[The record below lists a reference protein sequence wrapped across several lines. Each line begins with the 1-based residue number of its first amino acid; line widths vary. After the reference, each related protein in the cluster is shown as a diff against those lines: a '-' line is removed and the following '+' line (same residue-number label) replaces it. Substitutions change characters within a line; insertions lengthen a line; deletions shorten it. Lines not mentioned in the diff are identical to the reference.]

1 MFLSNKITLKQIQ
14 NIADELERILD
25 ENTDEK
31 VMSFTEDKE
40 FKHLLEQINRTLE
53 DRQNV
58 NASYCRSELNTKR
71 MLSNISHDL
80 NMHIAK
86 GEIYG
91 FLGPNGAGKTTVM
104 KMITNQ

>member
-40 FKHLLEQINRTLE
+40 FKHLLEQINRTL
-53 DRQNV
+53 
-58 NASYCRSELNTKR
+58 
-71 MLSNISHDL
+71 
-80 NMHIAK
+80 
-86 GEIYG
+86 
-91 FLGPNGAGKTTVM
+91 
-104 KMITNQ
+104 